1 MAIKETKVNEVVT
14 PRYFVL
20 NNQLNIVKDDSIQL
34 GKDKEAVKAYFKDY
48 VNPAIID
55 ASTLKE
61 KLEFLVKED
70 YIKKSVLDLY
80 DDEFVK
86 ELFQT
91 VYGYEHRFQTFVGA
105 YKFYNQ
111 YAMKTKDGQH
121 LLERYEDRVVFNAL
135 ELGNGDKALATKIA
149 TEIING
155 RYQPATPTFLNAG
168 KSKGGEKV
176 SCFLI
181 TVEDTMNSIG
191 RSINSALQLSKIG
204 GGVALNLTDI
214 RPAGDPIK
222 GQLGMAD
229 GVVPIMKL
237 YEDSFSYANQLGQ
250 RQGAGVAYLNIFHK
264 DVVKFLS
271 TKKENADEKIRVKT
285 LSLGLVVPDKFYEL
299 IKFNAPMY
307 LFSPYDIESEYGVP
321 MSEFDITKHYDELV
335 SNPNIHKTRI
345 NPRELETE
353 ISKLIQESGY
363 PYIVNI
369 DTANRTNPIDGVI
382 KMSNLCTEILQV
394 QKRSVINDSQGYD
407 KLGIDVSC
415 NLGSTNV
422 ANLMESPDF
431 GDSVETMFRSL
442 TQVADSSSVD
452 VVPSIKNANDKY
464 RSVGLGAMNL
474 HGYLAKSKIHYG
486 SAESIEFTGMYFQL
500 LNYWTLK
507 TSNKIAKERKKTF
520 YEFEKS
526 EYANG
531 TYFDKYL
538 PNVKYRSDLSP
549 RVQELFADIDI
560 PTESDWKE
568 LSSDIQR
575 HGLYNAYRL
584 AVAPTGSIAYVNEA
598 TASIHPIIQRIEKR
612 SEGKRGDVFYP
623 APYLNDE
630 TMEYYT
636 SAYKIDQRKLIDL
649 YAEAQ
654 KHVDQALSMTLFL
667 DSENGHELY
676 EWKSDSENKEK
687 TTTRDINI
695 LRNYAWTKGIKSIYY
710 VRTFTADKEASNV
723 NECESCSI

>member
-1 MAIKETKVNEVVT
+1 MAIKETKIEENLT
-14 PRYFVL
+14 PRYFLL
-20 NNQLNIVKDDSIQL
+20 NNQLNIVKDGSIQL
-34 GKDKEAVKAYFKDY
+34 NKDKEAVKAYFKDY
-48 VNPAIID
+48 VNPNIID

-61 KLEFLVKED
+61 KLEFLVKEK
-70 YIKKSVLDLY
+70 YIKADILEKY
-80 DDEFVK
+80 DDDFVK
-86 ELFQT
+86 DLFKY
-91 VYGYEHRFQTFVGA
+91 VYGFEHRFQTFMGA

-111 YAMKTKDGQH
+111 YAMKTKDGKH
-121 LLERYEDRVVFNAL
+121 LLERHEDRIVFNAL
-135 ELGNGDKALATKIA
+135 EMANGDEELATKIA
-149 TEIING
+149 DEMING

-168 KSKGGEKV
+168 KVNGGEKV

-214 RPAGDPIK
+214 RPSGDPIK

-237 YEDSFSYANQLGQ
+237 YEDAFSYANQLGQ

-264 DVVKFLS
+264 DVVKFLA
-271 TKKENADEKIRVKT
+271 TKKENADEKVRVKT

-299 IKFNAPMY
+299 IKYNAPMY
-307 LFSPYDIESEYGVP
+307 LFSPYDIQKEYGVP
-321 MSEFDITKHYDELV
+321 MSEFDITANYDELI
-335 SNPNIHKTRI
+335 SNPRIHKTRI
-345 NPRELETE
+345 NSRELETE

-369 DTANRTNPIDGVI
+369 DTANRTNPINGVI

-394 QKRSVINDSQGYD
+394 QKPSVINDSQGYD

-422 ANLMESPDF
+422 ANLMESDDF
-431 GDSVETMFRSL
+431 GDSVETMFRAL
-442 TQVADSSSVD
+442 TYVADSSSVD

-486 SAESIEFTGMYFQL
+486 SPESVEFTSMYFQL

-507 TSNKIAKERKKTF
+507 ASNKIARERSKTF

-531 TYFDKYL
+531 TYFDKYM
-538 PNVKYRSDLSP
+538 PNVKYEEDLSP
-549 RVQELFADIDI
+549 RVKELFSHVDI

-584 AVAPTGSIAYVNEA
+584 AVAPTGSISYVNEA

-612 SEGKRGDVFYP
+612 SEGKRGDIFYP

-630 TMEYYT
+630 TMEYYK

-676 EWKSDSENKEK
+676 EWKSNSENKEK

-695 LRNYAWTKGIKSIYY
+695 LRNYAWSKGIKSIYY
-710 VRTFTADKEASNV
+710 VRTFTADKESSNV